1 MFDFLKKKD
10 TEEKEETQIKT
21 TNPDGPECSLCNQL
35 GADKRYG
42 GMWWHKQCLRKSRK
56 MAKGMV

>member
-10 TEEKEETQIKT
+10 TEEKEEEQTQLT
-21 TNPDGPECSLCNQL
+21 EADGPECSLCNQP
-35 GADKRYG
+35 GADKKYG
-42 GMWWHKQCLRKSRK
+42 GMYWHKKCLRKSRK